1 MPIRPENKSR
11 YPKNWKEISKRIR
24 FERAGNKCEQC
35 NAPNGE
41 LIVRGTGSDAGT
53 YMLWGGEIHDDQ
65 DGEFYRIGKGSEYNC
80 AGKFTRVVLTV
91 AHLDHQPE
99 NNAEENL
106 KALCQ
111 KCHLAHDREQHKAT
125 RAKTRRNHTKELFQ

>member
-1 MPIRPENKSR
+1 MPIRPENKAR

-24 FERAGNKCEQC
+24 FERAGGKCEKC
-35 NAPNGE
+35 SAPNGE
-41 LIVRGTGSDAGT
+41 LIARGVASDAGT
-53 YMLWGGEIHDDQ
+53 YMLSDGKVFCEETGEHL
-65 DGEFYRIGKGSEYNC
+65 GYAKGSEYN
-80 AGKFTRVVLTV
+80 AKRLTNVVLTV

-111 KCHLAHDREQHKAT
+111 KCHLTHDADHHKAT
-125 RAKTRRNHTKELFQ
+125 RAKTRRSHTKELFQ